1 LIDLFPIVPSFQVK
15 VQTANILEN
24 SGSPSNAFTNPAF
37 GARMAVVKRALPA
50 IMFVCLSAALS
61 MAQQR
66 PLITD
71 DIDITPPGA
80 ISLGVGVDF
89 IQNAKFPLS
98 GLTGDLTRVA
108 DIRFRQ
114 GFASNVEIEIQGALQ
129 NYLAINSQTIP
140 PPISLNI
147 SGNSTHD
154 VGDFTMAA
162 KIKLLS
168 ETSSR
173 PAVGIK
179 FGYMIPT
186 TDQAKG
192 IGTNQINIFTKFI
205 VQKKF
210 GQRAGKDP
218 QANIFGNIGLGIMTA
233 PVNSFTQND
242 VLLYGAAGIFR
253 INDRINLASE
263 INGRLN
269 TRSGNAPLGTESL
282 SMFRVG
288 AQIKASG
295 LRFDTAAIFGIGKF
309 SPRSGITF
317 GVTYE
322 SPAFFPIAK

>member
-1 LIDLFPIVPSFQVK
+1 
-15 VQTANILEN
+15 
-24 SGSPSNAFTNPAF
+24 
-37 GARMAVVKRALPA
+37 MALVKRAVLA
-50 IMFVCLSAALS
+50 IMLVCLPTVFSL
-61 MAQQR
+61 AQQR

-80 ISLGVGVDF
+80 ISIGVGVDF
-89 IQNAKFPLS
+89 LQNAKFPLS
-98 GLTGDLTRVA
+98 GLTGDLTKVA
-108 DIRFRQ
+108 DIRLRQ
-114 GFASNVEIEIQGALQ
+114 GFASNVEIQIEGSLQ

-140 PPISLNI
+140 PPIPLNI

-154 VGDFTMAA
+154 FGDFVVSA

-173 PAVGIK
+173 PAVGLK
-179 FGYMIPT
+179 FGYMMPT

-192 IGTNQINIFTKFI
+192 IGTNQINIYTKFI
-205 VQKKF
+205 IQKKF
-210 GQRAGKDP
+210 GKQAGKDP
-218 QANIFGNIGLGIMTA
+218 RANVFGNIGLGIMTA
-233 PVNSFTQND
+233 PLDSFTQND
-242 VLLYGAAGIFR
+242 VLLYGVAGIFR

-263 INGRLN
+263 INGRVN
-269 TRSGNAPLGTESL
+269 TRSGDAPLGTESMSL
-282 SMFRVG
+282 FRVG

-309 SPRSGITF
+309 SPRSGVTF